1 MIIVKFNSSKAVYYW
16 KGGTNR
22 QDFVETG
29 TAQSLPPA
37 CYTFRYQDV
46 YVLTGDLKARS
57 KSEGGF
63 CLNLDA
69 ASSP

>member
-1 MIIVKFNSSKAVYYW
+1 MTIVKLNSSKALYYW

-22 QDFVETG
+22 QDCWDRDSSVS
-29 TAQSLPPA
+29 AA
-37 CYTFRYQDV
+37 CLLHTHYQDV
-46 YVLTGDLKARS
+46 YVLTGDLKAHS
-57 KSEGGF
+57 KSERGF